1 MEEST
6 RLVDYFVIAGYNHK
20 RANGSSGANSG
31 NSGGGFT
38 CQGTVLQRFPEKD
51 WSDSP
56 FIGKNYPGPK
66 KYNYSWGCSYITSA
80 PCVLNIMHISFVF
93 FGLSVSC

>member
-56 FIGKNYPGPK
+56 FIGKNYFK
-66 KYNYSWGCSYITSA
+66 
-80 PCVLNIMHISFVF
+80 NIILSFYDQVVRSICNENHK
-93 FGLSVSC
+93 L

>member
-20 RANGSSGANSG
+20 KTGA

-38 CQGTVLQRFPEKD
+38 CQGTVQQRFPEKD
-51 WSDSP
+51 WKNCP
-56 FIGKNYPGPK
+56 FIGKEIFF
-66 KYNYSWGCSYITSA
+66 KYYILT
-80 PCVLNIMHISFVF
+80 CL
-93 FGLSVSC
+93 